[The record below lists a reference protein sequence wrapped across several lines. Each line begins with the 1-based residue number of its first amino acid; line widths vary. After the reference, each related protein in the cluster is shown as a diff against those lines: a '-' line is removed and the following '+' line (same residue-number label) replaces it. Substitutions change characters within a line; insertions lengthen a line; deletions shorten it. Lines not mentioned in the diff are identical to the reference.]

1 VGSRNDAPGCGL
13 TMMKVNEN
21 TSVKTLFPIVAMVLI
36 GTTYAT
42 SAKSQPFIPDNRP
55 RCSLAIIRGAQQ
67 AYDAYIDSIK
77 RKHEQELWEKKKEMK
92 NIRDRGEST
101 VGIESGMKTQEILNE
116 FELRRSSLEKL
127 YEFENYAAKKYK
139 CVLVILEYIP

>member
-1 VGSRNDAPGCGL
+1 
-13 TMMKVNEN
+13 
-21 TSVKTLFPIVAMVLI
+21 VKTLFPIVAMVLI

-67 AYDAYIDSIK
+67 AYDAYINSIK
-77 RKHEQELWEKKKEMK
+77 RKHEQELWEKKKEME

-116 FELRRSSLEKL
+116 FELRRSSLKKL